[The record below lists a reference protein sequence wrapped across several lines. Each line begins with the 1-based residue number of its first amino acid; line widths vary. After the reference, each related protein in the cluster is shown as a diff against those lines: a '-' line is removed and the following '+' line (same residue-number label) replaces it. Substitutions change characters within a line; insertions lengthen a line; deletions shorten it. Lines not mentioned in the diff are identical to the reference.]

1 MNISKRSW
9 HYRYMDWLGFN
20 VRGTHSLCIY
30 FWKLAFALTVLP
42 ISMGVI
48 ALVLL
53 TFVLGAVTL
62 PLHMMGLIDLQ
73 LIPEGVSVALRVC
86 GFVGWIGLI
95 YFLSNVL
102 ITYAYRNLKARRNST
117 APPQEPNVFIA
128 YIKAKKQKVCPII
141 DYTE

>member
-1 MNISKRSW
+1 
-9 HYRYMDWLGFN
+9 MDWLGYN

-30 FWKLAFALTVLP
+30 FWKLVFALTYPP
-42 ISMGVI
+42 IIMGAI
-48 ALVLL
+48 AALILSLVLG
-53 TFVLGAVTL
+53 VVTL

-117 APPQEPNVFIA
+117 TAPQQPNVFIS